1 MSQHDYV
8 IANQTFP
15 NFRTD
20 LNSAFAAIVSQ
31 NSGASAPSTTYAY
44 QLWYDTGNDILKM
57 RNADDDA
64 WIDLFTV
71 DQTADT
77 AIAPS
82 VAAGPSLI
90 INGAMNVDQRNET
103 VTNGDKAA
111 ADDKFTAD
119 RFMNQFQ
126 DGDSSTRIDSSNAT
140 ITDHPLGFSNASKI
154 VCSTVDDL
162 SDATDVYMNISY
174 RGIEH
179 QDLQRFQFG
188 TSSAKNLTLSFWV
201 KSGVTGTFFAT
212 LVQGLNAA
220 ANRVRYHASYTIS
233 SANTWEKKII
243 SVAGPTTGLNWLS
256 NNTSSQALQI
266 MFHLAA
272 SSDRLDSTL
281 NAWFEDTTNTE
292 TIRAGTG
299 QTNFFLTADA
309 EFYLTGVQ
317 LEEGT
322 VANPVFQHE
331 SYAETLRKCHRYYIQ
346 GTNIGSFYPV
356 GNGVA
361 SSGTS
366 FRGFIPTTVEMRTV
380 NTFGNL
386 DTIRGAGSSET
397 ITSHNLQ
404 EVTGLGIGF
413 NATSSGMTTARAYVI
428 TNSATDGNEFY
439 LDGEL

>member
-20 LNSAFAAIVSQ
+20 LNSAFAASVSQ

-57 RNADDDA
+57 RNSADDA

-77 AIAPS
+77 ASAPS
-82 VAAGPSLI
+82 VAAGSNLI

-103 VTNGDKAA
+103 VADGDKTA

-126 DGDSSTRIDSSNAT
+126 DGTSSTRIDSSNAT

-162 SDATDVYMNISY
+162 ADATSVYMNISY

-212 LVQGLNAA
+212 LLQDINTAGNK
-220 ANRVRYHASYTIS
+220 VRYHASYTIS
-233 SANTWEKKII
+233 SANTWEKKTI
-243 SVAGPTTGLNWLS
+243 SVAGAGTGLNWLS
-256 NNTSSQALQI
+256 NNTSTQALQI
-266 MFHLAA
+266 MFHLAT

-317 LEEGT
+317 LEAGT

-331 SYAETLRKCHRYYIQ
+331 SYGETLQKCQRYYNRLGVMVHQ
-346 GTNIGSFYPV
+346 FYSSSVGSTSPDLQDAITFPPMRDAPAANPYTD
-356 GNGVA
+356 
-361 SSGTS
+361 SGY
-366 FRGFIPTTVEMRTV
+366 
-380 NTFGNL
+380 
-386 DTIRGAGSSET
+386 
-397 ITSHNLQ
+397 
-404 EVTGLGIGF
+404 
-413 NATSSGMTTARAYVI
+413 TSSGSTNTTNTTLTLANIGISSLTSKAQRSGSGAAAVRTSY
-428 TNSATDGNEFY
+428 Y
-439 LDGEL
+439 LELVAEL